1 MAPLQVKR
9 TPSGPAFHGVQNTDG
24 RLGRHRGMAGE
35 TRVTQVRL
43 AWSTYEDV
51 LPKLHLAES
60 SQPKVAAE

>member
-1 MAPLQVKR
+1 MKR

-24 RLGRHRGMAGE
+24 RLGRLKGRAGE
-35 TRVTQVRL
+35 TRVTQVKI
-43 AWSTYEDV
+43 AWLTYEDL